1 MRQAAECGASAVI
14 AGQLVNPAD
23 TRSFGV
29 IDVTEPGGTRV
40 RGIRQRPD
48 PATVTE
54 PLAVVSRLVLR
65 PPVLDLLVPR
75 AEARGEVDLGTAV
88 GEHAREADVRVRRI
102 TADWVTVGDPRRYH
116 DALTRYWNSHP
127 QLPHH
132 PEETAC

>member
-1 MRQAAECGASAVI
+1 MRQAAESGADAVI
-14 AGQLVNPAD
+14 AGQLISRAD
-23 TRSFGV
+23 TGSFGV
-29 IDVTEPGGTRV
+29 IDVTGPGGTRV

-65 PPVLDLLVPR
+65 PAVLDLLTPR

-88 GEHAREADVRVRRI
+88 GEHAREADVRVHRI

-116 DALTRYWNSHP
+116 DALTRFWNSP
-127 QLPHH
+127 KPAPG